1 MTARQEQ
8 RLATENT
15 ILATAE
21 QHFVTHGYQNA
32 TIRAIAAEAN
42 VSTGSVM
49 SVGDKK
55 TLLIRIFDTKIAA
68 IHQSRNGRAGITDA
82 PNPTDAVLATVSPF
96 LTIFAKHLD
105 LSREYFATLVS
116 GSHSSIIFNELAE
129 ALEREFAELITHFLP
144 QHADTAASAAHA
156 LYLGFL
162 GVLVVWAG
170 SVDATVGDVQLPT
183 TELRRFVDFFF
194 TSQGAHS

>member
-68 IHQSRNGRAGITDA
+68 IHQSRNGRTGIADS

-170 SVDATVGDVQLPT
+170 SVDVQLPT

>member
-42 VSTGSVM
+42 VS
-49 SVGDKK
+49 K

-68 IHQSRNGRAGITDA
+68 IHQSRNGHTGIADA

>member
-68 IHQSRNGRAGITDA
+68 IHQSRNGHTGIADT

-116 GSHSSIIFNELAE
+116 GE

>member
-68 IHQSRNGRAGITDA
+68 IHQSRNGHTGIADT

-96 LTIFAKHLD
+96 LTIFA
-105 LSREYFATLVS
+105 R
-116 GSHSSIIFNELAE
+116 N
-129 ALEREFAELITHFLP
+129 
-144 QHADTAASAAHA
+144 
-156 LYLGFL
+156 
-162 GVLVVWAG
+162 VL
-170 SVDATVGDVQLPT
+170 
-183 TELRRFVDFFF
+183 R
-194 TSQGAHS
+194 

>member
-68 IHQSRNGRAGITDA
+68 IHQSRNGRTGIADA
-82 PNPTDAVLATVSPF
+82 PNPTDAVLAK
-96 LTIFAKHLD
+96 L
-105 LSREYFATLVS
+105 
-116 GSHSSIIFNELAE
+116 N
-129 ALEREFAELITHFLP
+129 
-144 QHADTAASAAHA
+144 
-156 LYLGFL
+156 
-162 GVLVVWAG
+162 
-170 SVDATVGDVQLPT
+170 
-183 TELRRFVDFFF
+183 
-194 TSQGAHS
+194 

>member
-21 QHFVTHGYQNA
+21 QHFSTHGYQNA

-68 IHQSRNGRAGITDA
+68 IHQSRNGHTGIADT

-144 QHADTAASAAHA
+144 

>member
-68 IHQSRNGRAGITDA
+68 IHQSRNGHTGIADT

-156 LYLGFL
+156 LYLG
-162 GVLVVWAG
+162 GMG
-170 SVDATVGDVQLPT
+170 RQCRCHCG
-183 TELRRFVDFFF
+183 RRPA
-194 TSQGAHS
+194 SHH